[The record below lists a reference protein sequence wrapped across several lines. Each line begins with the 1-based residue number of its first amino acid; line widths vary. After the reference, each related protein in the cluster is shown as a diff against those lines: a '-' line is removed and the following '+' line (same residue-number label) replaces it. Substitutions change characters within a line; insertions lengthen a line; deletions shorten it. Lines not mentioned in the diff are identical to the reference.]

1 MRTGSEV
8 VAAGSQPTG
17 IGSEFERPP
26 SRPVVGRVRLLV
38 LDHNPVVREGV
49 RLFVTEHSDRIDI
62 VGAVTT
68 GQEAIDVARENRPNV
83 VQLDA
88 WLPDMSLA
96 EAVHRIRAVSP
107 GSRIVLFTAPLTPA
121 RRDEAQKLG
130 VEGLLG
136 KDADPVRL
144 VEVLTRVAAGEVLVA
159 EDVSDRT
166 LELAAIRLGCAPLTK
181 REYEILRRAAEGE
194 SNSEIAA
201 AIFLAPTTVKSYL
214 QSALGKLGARN
225 RAGAVATLGR
235 VGLL

>member
-1 MRTGSEV
+1 VRAGSETDSP
-8 VAAGSQPTG
+8 GSRSLDRG
-17 IGSEFERPP
+17 GGAERP
-26 SRPVVGRVRLLV
+26 SLRPVVGRVRLLV
-38 LDHNPVVREGV
+38 LDHNPVVREGI
-49 RLFVTEHSDRIDI
+49 RLFIAEHSDRIDI
-62 VGAVTT
+62 VAAVTT
-68 GQEAIDVARENRPNV
+68 GQDAIDAARNSRPNV

-88 WLPDMSLA
+88 WLPDMPLA
-96 EAVHRIRAVSP
+96 EAVRRIRAVSP

-121 RRDEAQKLG
+121 RRDEALELG

-166 LELAAIRLGCAPLTK
+166 LELAAIRLGCAPLTR